1 MSWGYKILGVY
12 LAFVVGIATMV
23 YKSSTQK
30 IDLVTP
36 DYYAKE
42 LKYQE
47 RIDAVKR
54 TQALASKTKYE
65 VINNQ
70 LLVTLPAEFS
80 GRDVTGDILLYCPAD
95 NSRDIKKD
103 FSSGNGSASITVPGA
118 AKGAY
123 QLQVSW
129 TSEGNNY
136 YFEENIFL

>member
-54 TQALASKTKYE
+54 TQALTSKTKFE
-65 VINNQ
+65 VINSQ
-70 LLVTLPAEFS
+70 LLVTLPPEFS
-80 GRDVTGDILLYCPAD
+80 GRNVSGSILLYCPAD

-103 FSSGNGSASITVPGA
+103 FSSGNGSASINVPGA